1 LLKRVDYTVIPTVI
15 FSADEVSAAIAE
27 RVSAFLVKSQTS
39 NQVLLRAIST
49 AIDRVPQP
57 GETGGPPA

>member
-57 GETGGPPA
+57 GETGGPP